1 MTSLMLFMEAA
12 MLDFSRS
19 SLLTDE
25 SWLSSLREF
34 LEDCSSSMLSR
45 LRCTVA

>member
-1 MTSLMLFMEAA
+1 
-12 MLDFSRS
+12 
-19 SLLTDE
+19 LLTEE

-45 LRCTVA
+45 LRCTVAWRFVEVEVEVR